1 MSQCNKLCIAADQEL
16 LRHLNGVRLTITSLG
31 SRRKT
36 GHSHTYQ
43 YLHFESHHL
52 THMKRGVV
60 RCLHDR
66 AWGVINMQDN
76 LQKEVDH
83 LARVLKQIGFH
94 ANFSTTLLPHPHRK
108 QQTQAPQTRDKRW
121 RGHWWYPMWQVW
133 VRTSSVFASG
143 GYTGGAKIGGVV

>member
-1 MSQCNKLCIAADQEL
+1 MCHNATNCAIYIYILQLIKNSFAISM
-16 LRHLNGVRLTITSLG
+16 GSGWPSSSLG

-43 YLHFESHHL
+43 YLHFKSTHL

-66 AWGVINMQDN
+66 TWGIINIQDN

-83 LARVLKQIGFH
+83 LARVLKQIGFP

-108 QQTQAPQTRDKRW
+108 QQTEAPQTRDKRR

-133 VRTSSVFASG
+133 VRTSSACFCQWQF
-143 GYTGGAKIGGVV
+143 